1 MIDFKNVCFSY
12 NNGAQTIN
20 DLTFHISKGEFVA
33 IAGEN
38 GAGKSTTSKLM
49 NGLLKPQ
56 KGTVT
61 TAGFDTKRVKKCRIC
76 FCWIQKATHLP
87 SAEEKDRRLPLPR
100 FWRQSL
106 KYFCLTSLQRGLTT
120 DNVP

>member
-76 FCWIQKATHLP
+76 LDTKSDPFALSRGERQKVALA
-87 SAEEKDRRLPLPR
+87 SVLAAEPKILKCLRL
-100 FWRQSL
+100 L
-106 KYFCLTSLQRGLTT
+106 K
-120 DNVP
+120 

>member
-61 TAGFDTKRVKKCRIC
+61 TAGFDTKRVKNVGYAFVGYKKRPIC
-76 FCWIQKATHLP
+76 PQQ
-87 SAEEKDRRLPLPR
+87 RRKTEGCP
-100 FWRQSL
+100 
-106 KYFCLTSLQRGLTT
+106 CLDFGGRA
-120 DNVP
+120 

>member
-49 NGLLKPQ
+49 NGLLKSE

-61 TAGFDTKRVKKCRIC
+61 TAGFDTKRVKKMSDMLLLDTKSDPFALSRGER
-76 FCWIQKATHLP
+76 QKVALA
-87 SAEEKDRRLPLPR
+87 SVLAAEPEILKCLRL
-100 FWRQSL
+100 L
-106 KYFCLTSLQRGLTT
+106 K
-120 DNVP
+120 